1 MKFQDKTWILEMEQ
15 GLEKGCGVLR
25 QSVGS

>member
-1 MKFQDKTWILEMEQ
+1 MEFQDKMWILEMEQ
-15 GLEKGCGVLR
+15 GLEKGCGVSR